1 MSNIVASIINYV
13 ANVWHNT
20 DQDYVMA
27 EHINAWEQELQNVSQ
42 FLSRYAWHP
51 NTAYPKGSVIL
62 YPFGLNTKLVSQ
74 NAGTSGSNEPTWS
87 DAQGQEGSRT
97 VTDNDITWKEMPM
110 EISSDVTPIGTIKQQ
125 LWHTAPPGYIKLDVS
140 QVLNRADYPELWAF
154 VQQYAPLVSEVD
166 WQKQAAKQNTVAF
179 FSSGDGS
186 TTFRTPVIVD
196 FARGGSVGS
205 VGVYTADQN
214 KKHNHNAGELTINIP
229 DHYHLTGSY
238 NFGHNNGNFYGLASK
253 QSPKP
258 FTGFGNINW
267 NGSGHGGYYSSSYL
281 NGQQSTDAMH
291 PINNTTG
298 QTIKAQ
304 INESGGDEV
313 LVKNIIMPYFLRALN
328 I

>member
-1 MSNIVASIINYV
+1 MSNIVASIIDYV
-13 ANVWHNT
+13 ANIWHNT

-27 EHINAWEQELQNVSQ
+27 EHINGWENQLQNMSQ

-97 VTDNDITWKEMPM
+97 VTDNDIIWKEMPM

-140 QVLNRADYPELWAF
+140 QVLQRADYPELWEF
-154 VQQYAPLVSEVD
+154 VQSYAPLISEVD

-196 FARGGSVGS
+196 FARGGSTGS

-267 NGSGHGGYYSSSYL
+267 NGSGHGGYYSGSRLS
-281 NGQQSTDAMH
+281 GQQSTDAMH
-291 PINNTTG
+291 PVNNTTG
-298 QTIKAQ
+298 QTVKAQ